1 MSDLDGKVAV
11 VTGAGRGLGRAEA
24 LELASHGARV
34 VVNDLDAAPA
44 AEVADEIRDA
54 GGEAA
59 ADHGDVADWSYARSL
74 VRRGVDEWGSLDIV
88 VNNAG
93 FLRDR
98 TIFNMSEDEFDAVV
112 RVHLK
117 GHFCVLRHVT
127 ELWRERAKSSPDGR
141 VYGRV
146 VNTASEAGL
155 SGAIGQPNYS
165 AAKAGII
172 QLTLNVAQVMGKYGV
187 TANAICPRARTR
199 MTEAMPLFAAPPD
212 DAAFDEF
219 APSNV
224 TPLVAFLASP
234 AAADVSGQVFV
245 VWGRH
250 VDVVAGPSLDERFES
265 SSGGAWTV
273 DGVTSALVPFFA
285 ARRPVA
291 DGFTLRLG

>member
-1 MSDLDGKVAV
+1 VAV

-24 LELASHGARV
+24 IELASHGARV

-44 AEVADEIRDA
+44 PEVVDEIRSA
-54 GGEAA
+54 GGQAV
-59 ADHGDVADWSYARSL
+59 ADHGDVADWSYARAL

-98 TIFNMSEDEFDAVV
+98 TIFNMSEEEFDVVV

-127 ELWRERAKSSPDGR
+127 ELWREQAKSSADGR

-155 SGAIGQPNYS
+155 SGAIGQPNYA

-199 MTEAMPLFAAPPD
+199 MTEAMPLFAPPD
-212 DAAFDEF
+212 DGAFDEF

-234 AAADVSGQVFV
+234 SAADVSGQVFV

-250 VDVVAGPSLDERFES
+250 VDVVAGPALDRRFES
-265 SSGGAWTV
+265 PSGEAWTS
-273 DGVTSALVPFFA
+273 DGVASALVPFFA
-285 ARRPVA
+285 ERTPVA
-291 DGFTLRLG
+291 DGFVLRLG

>member
-1 MSDLDGKVAV
+1 VADLDGKVAV

-24 LELASHGARV
+24 VELASRGARV
-34 VVNDLDAAPA
+34 VVNDVDAAPA
-44 AEVADEIRDA
+44 AAVVDEIRAEGGDA
-54 GGEAA
+54 V

-98 TIFNMSEDEFDAVV
+98 TIFNMGEDEFDDVV

-117 GHFCVLRHVT
+117 GHFCVLRHAT
-127 ELWRERAKSSPDGR
+127 ELWREQAKSSADGR
-141 VYGRV
+141 VDGRV

-172 QLTLNVAQVMGKYGV
+172 QLTLNVAQVMAKYGV

-199 MTEAMPLFAAPPD
+199 MTEAMPLFAPPAD
-212 DAAFDEF
+212 DAAFDDF

-250 VDVVAGPSLDERFES
+250 VDVVAAPSLDHRFES
-265 SSGGAWTV
+265 PSGGAWTV
-273 DGVTSALVPFFA
+273 DDVASVLVPFYA
-285 ARRPVA
+285 ERTPVA
-291 DGFTLRLG
+291 DGFMLRLG

>member
-1 MSDLDGKVAV
+1 MG
-11 VTGAGRGLGRAEA
+11 
-24 LELASHGARV
+24 
-34 VVNDLDAAPA
+34 
-44 AEVADEIRDA
+44 
-54 GGEAA
+54 
-59 ADHGDVADWSYARSL
+59 
-74 VRRGVDEWGSLDIV
+74 
-88 VNNAG
+88 
-93 FLRDR
+93 
-98 TIFNMSEDEFDAVV
+98 EDEFDDVV

-117 GHFCVLRHVT
+117 GHFCVLSHVT
-127 ELWRERAKSSPDGR
+127 ELWREQAKSSGGR

-199 MTEAMPLFAAPPD
+199 MTEAMPLFAPPGD

-234 AAADVSGQVFV
+234 ASAAVSGQVFV

-250 VDVVAGPSLDERFES
+250 VDVVAGPSLDHRFES
-265 SSGGAWTV
+265 PSGSAWTV
-273 DGVTSALVPFFA
+273 DGVTSALAPYFA
-285 ARRPVA
+285 ARTPVV
-291 DGFTLRLG
+291 DGFLLRLG